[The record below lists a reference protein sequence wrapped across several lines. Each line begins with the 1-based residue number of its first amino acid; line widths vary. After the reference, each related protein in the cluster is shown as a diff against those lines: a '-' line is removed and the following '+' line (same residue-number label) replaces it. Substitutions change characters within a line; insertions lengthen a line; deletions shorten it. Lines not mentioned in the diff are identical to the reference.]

1 MSGIKLGTRRLD
13 DPAEAIASA
22 QRVCVDLRTLTE
34 VGLYGHHQVPPAQR
48 LWIWASDL
56 EQARKDL
63 SLPTL

>member
-1 MSGIKLGTRRLD
+1 M
-13 DPAEAIASA
+13 
-22 QRVCVDLRTLTE
+22 DLRTLTE
-34 VGLYGHHQVPPAQR
+34 VGLYGYHVPPAQR